1 MNNQAN
7 QNPESY
13 KPKHIAPK
21 IKRRN
26 TLTIVLFVLAFIMIG
41 VGIWW
46 VIAKRPSTKK
56 VVNAPV
62 KSCTEDKAVIA
73 NFISAINKN
82 DRSAVQGIYDQTK
95 NNPYLS
101 KDVNCLYIAVKSAV
115 YFGDATGG
123 VSYAAQLKSVYSDKN
138 QFNALVLATG
148 DNIDSLLKSVD
159 FLKVQADNLN
169 SAITFGGVQRDNS
182 Q

>member
-1 MNNQAN
+1 MDNQTN
-7 QNPESY
+7 HNPESY
-13 KPKHIAPK
+13 KPKHVAPK

-46 VIAKRPSTKK
+46 VIAKRPTTKNVAK
-56 VVNAPV
+56 VPV
-62 KSCTEDKAVIA
+62 KSCSEDKAVIA

-82 DRSAVQGIYDQTK
+82 DRNTVQDIYNQTK
-95 NNPYLS
+95 SNPYLE
-101 KDVNCLYIAVKSAV
+101 KDISCLYIAVKSAI
-115 YFGDATGG
+115 YFGDAASG
-123 VSYAAQLKSVYSDKN
+123 VTYAQQLKSIYSDNN
-138 QFNALVLATG
+138 QFNALILATG
-148 DNIDSLLKSVD
+148 DNIGSLLKSVD

-169 SAITFGGVQRDNS
+169 SATTFGGVKRDSS